1 MAGRRTSHRLY
12 ASISNSSGGT
22 NNAKRQYFQSFL
34 LTLFGC
40 GMGLE
45 IQRMP
50 AQQQVLIGSSKFE
63 HSHKI
68 ISENE

>member
-1 MAGRRTSHRLY
+1 
-12 ASISNSSGGT
+12 
-22 NNAKRQYFQSFL
+22 

-63 HSHKI
+63 YSHKI